1 MLQNKNLR
9 VYLLENSISSITNN
23 PLKQRIHM
31 EQQTEIRKPLT
42 NNIQLR
48 VTSRQ
53 KAFILLQASRKKLT
67 PSTYLRLLINTKISE
82 DAK

>member
-1 MLQNKNLR
+1 
-9 VYLLENSISSITNN
+9 
-23 PLKQRIHM
+23 M